1 MIFSL
6 RGPLKESYQADM
18 DSLNPLLVVVPCLLM
33 AVVAHPST
41 RHFIFFRVGGPA
53 ALQPGCSLAAAQV
66 LVH

>member
-1 MIFSL
+1 
-6 RGPLKESYQADM
+6 M

-41 RHFIFFRVGGPA
+41 RHFILFRVGGPA